1 MLTLYHCKNARSFR
15 ALWMLEEAGLEYD
28 LRVLPFP
35 PRFRQPEY
43 LEDNPLGTIPLLLD
57 GDTRMTESAA
67 ICEYIAAKYAPDLTV
82 SPDSPGFGDYLNALH
97 HGEATLTFPQTLVLR
112 YLMLEPED
120 RKNPSV
126 AADYKKWFQARLI
139 WLDSQ
144 LEKSDFVADGRFTA
158 ADVSV
163 AYALLLATT
172 LKQFDPFSERIEAY
186 WQRMQERPAYK
197 RAVKAQG

>member
-57 GDTRMTESAA
+57 GETRMTESAA
-67 ICEYIAAKYAPDLTV
+67 ICEYIAAKYASGLSV
-82 SPDSPGFGDYLNALH
+82 SPDAAGYGDYLNALH

-112 YLMLEPED
+112 YLMLEPDD

-139 WLDSQ
+139 WLDNQ
-144 LEKSDFVADGRFTA
+144 LKKSDFVADGRFTA

-172 LKQFDPFSERIEAY
+172 LKQFDPFSERIPAY